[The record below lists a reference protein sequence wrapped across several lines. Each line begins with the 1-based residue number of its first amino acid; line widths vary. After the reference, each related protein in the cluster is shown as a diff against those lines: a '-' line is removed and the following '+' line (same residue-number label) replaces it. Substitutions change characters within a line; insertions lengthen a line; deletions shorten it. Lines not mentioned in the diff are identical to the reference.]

1 MKAWLI
7 LWALTAVGAVSTTA
21 APAQTIASMHG
32 HRRILLIAAP
42 DPQAP
47 PAVAQSRILS
57 GWRQQSVDRDISVV
71 ELSGARVMGA
81 ADHAAALRQRY
92 RLTPGLFQ
100 VLLIGK
106 DGHVALRSAQPVPAD
121 RLQAIID
128 AMPMRQAGER

>member
-1 MKAWLI
+1 MRIWLV
-7 LWALTAVGAVSTTA
+7 LWAFAGVATVSATGAT
-21 APAQTIASMHG
+21 AQTMASMQG

-42 DPQAP
+42 NPQDPQ
-47 PAVAQSRILS
+47 VVTQRQILS
-57 GWRQQSVDRDISVV
+57 GWRQQAADRDISVV
-71 ELSGARVMGA
+71 EVSGRQVTGA
-81 ADHAAALRQRY
+81 ADQVAALRKIY

-106 DGHVALRSAQPVPAD
+106 DGHVALRSARPVAAD

>member
-1 MKAWLI
+1 MKAWPV
-7 LWALTAVGAVSTTA
+7 LWTLAAIGAASASGAT
-21 APAQTIASMHG
+21 AQTIASMRG

-42 DPQAP
+42 NPQAP
-47 PAVAQSRILS
+47 QAVAQRRILS

-71 ELSGARVMGA
+71 ELSGARVTGA

-106 DGHVALRSAQPVPAD
+106 DGHVTLRSAQPVSAD